1 MTAHTTQT
9 HNDDIPAY
17 NRTLIVVILIAGAF
31 VSVLN
36 QTLMLVAIP
45 PIMQDFDA
53 NPSLAQWLTTGFMMA
68 SGLLIPITAALMDK
82 YSSRTLYIAA
92 LVIFTLGTLLGAVA
106 QTFTVLLIARI
117 IQGAAAG
124 IIMPMIQTLIMIM
137 FPIERR
143 GAAMGLVGLVIAFAP
158 AIGPALS
165 GWVVDHFSWR
175 YLFVLIL
182 PIALLVIVATL
193 MFMKNVTRQR
203 ASRIDSLSVV
213 LSSFG
218 WGGLLF
224 GFSIAG
230 SAGWDSASVLV
241 SLLVGAVSLVAFI
254 HRQRGLEQPLLD
266 FNVFQSHTFT
276 ITTFLSVLVFTLLIG
291 TQTMIPLYVQ
301 SVRGMSALDAGLILL
316 PGAVLMGII
325 SPLAGRLFDRFGI
338 QVLAIAGFTL
348 LSIGM
353 FILAT
358 MPDNGH
364 PTWLVA
370 ASISQ
375 MMGATLL
382 MMPLITAG
390 INSLPVPLI
399 AHAAA
404 MNNTLRMVG
413 ASIGTAMLVTVLS
426 GRAALFDNPDSPA
439 AIAAGIHLA
448 FWVAFGLGLLG
459 LATTVWLRHHVL
471 RERSRSHESKADVSG
486 DGG

>member
-1 MTAHTTQT
+1 MTAHATQT
-9 HNDDIPAY
+9 PTDSIPDY
-17 NRTLIVVILIAGAF
+17 NRTVIVVILIAGAF

-45 PIMQDFDA
+45 PIMQDFEA
-53 NPSLAQWLTTGFMMA
+53 NASLAQWVTTAFMLA

-82 YSSRTLYIAA
+82 YSSRTLYLAA

-106 QTFTVLLIARI
+106 QTFTMLLIARI

-124 IIMPMIQTLIMIM
+124 IIMPMIQTLMMIM
-137 FPIERR
+137 FPIEKR
-143 GAAMGLVGLVIAFAP
+143 GAAMGLVGLVVAFAP

-165 GWVVDHFSWR
+165 GWVVDQFSWR

-182 PIALLVIVATL
+182 PIAALVILAAL
-193 MFMKNVTRQR
+193 LFMKNVTRQR
-203 ASRIDSLSVV
+203 ASKIDSLSVIM
-213 LSSFG
+213 SSFG

-224 GFSIAG
+224 GFSMAG
-230 SAGWDSASVLV
+230 SAGWGSASVLV
-241 SLLVGAVSLVAFI
+241 SLLVGAMSLAAFI
-254 HRQRGLEQPLLD
+254 HRQQSLEQPLLD
-266 FNVFQSHTFT
+266 FKVFHSHTFT
-276 ITTFLSVLVFTLLIG
+276 VTTFLSVLVFTLLIG

-316 PGAVLMGII
+316 PGAVMMGIV

-338 QVLAIAGFTL
+338 QVLAISGFVL
-348 LSIGM
+348 LSLAM

-358 MPDNGH
+358 VPDSVH
-364 PTWLVA
+364 PAWIVA

-375 MMGATLL
+375 MLGATLL

-390 INSLPVPLI
+390 INSLPIPLI

-413 ASIGTAMLVTVLS
+413 ASIGTALLITVLS
-426 GRAALFDNPDSPA
+426 GRAALFSNPDAPA

-448 FWVAFGLGLLG
+448 FWFAFGLGLLG
-459 LATTVWLRHHVL
+459 LATTFWLRHHVL
-471 RERSRSHESKADVSG
+471 RERRQAQNTVNDATNA
-486 DGG
+486 